1 MTTQSLLV
9 LPGDGIGPEVVAQ
22 AERVLD
28 WFNKN
33 TSANIE
39 VSRDLLGGCAIDK
52 HGVPISNQTMN
63 AANASDAILVGAVG
77 GAKWDDVDFDKRPE
91 QGLLRLRKDLSLF
104 ANFRPAMCFDALADH
119 STLKR
124 HVVEGLD
131 IVIVRELT
139 AGLYFGEP
147 RGVFADVDGQR
158 RGVNTQS
165 YTDSEIAR
173 VARRAFQLARTR
185 QGRLCSME
193 KSNVMEAGALWREIV
208 ADVHA
213 AEFTDIELSHMYAD
227 NGAMQLVR
235 DPKQFDVILTDNMFG
250 DILSDEAAM
259 LTGSLGMLPSA
270 SLGTA
275 TPQGI
280 SRGLYEPVHGSA
292 PDIAGQNKANPLAT
306 ILSLS
311 MAFRH
316 SFGLPSQADRLDGA
330 VDRVLKKGVKTAD
343 LLNGQDQT
351 AATTEE
357 MGTAVIEQLNDDLA
371 MH

>member
-1 MTTQSLLV
+1 M
-9 LPGDGIGPEVVAQ
+9 
-22 AERVLD
+22 
-28 WFNKN
+28 
-33 TSANIE
+33 
-39 VSRDLLGGCAIDK
+39 
-52 HGVPISNQTMN
+52 
-63 AANASDAILVGAVG
+63 
-77 GAKWDDVDFDKRPE
+77 
-91 QGLLRLRKDLSLF
+91 
-104 ANFRPAMCFDALADH
+104 
-119 STLKR
+119 
-124 HVVEGLD
+124 
-131 IVIVRELT
+131 RELT

-147 RGVFADVDGQR
+147 RGVFDDKDGQR
-158 RGVNTQS
+158 RGINTQS
-165 YTDSEIAR
+165 YTENEIAR

-185 QGRLCSME
+185 SGRLCSME
-193 KSNVMEAGALWREIV
+193 KSNVMETGALWREV
-208 ADVHA
+208 VSDVHID
-213 AEFTDIELSHMYAD
+213 EFADIELSHMYAD

-270 SLGTA
+270 SLGAA
-275 TPQGI
+275 TPQEV

-292 PDIAGQNKANPLAT
+292 PDISGQNKANPLAT

-316 SFGLPSQADRLDGA
+316 SFNLPMEAERLDRA
-330 VDRVLKKGVKTAD
+330 IDSVLKKGIKTAD

-357 MGTAVIEQLNDDLA
+357 MGAAVIEQLEGDQA